1 MVALTTLEEFKLKL
15 IIEFITSNPKDEV
28 SDKLRNT
35 LLINALKFVT
45 KENSGFPLLVG
56 EEVEDL
62 KVLYNH
68 VDEDSNLAKTMLK
81 VLTFAQD
88 LPTKG

>member
-15 IIEFITSNPKDEV
+15 IIEFITSNPKEEV
-28 SDKLRNT
+28 SDELRNT
-35 LLINALKFVT
+35 LLLNALKFVT

-56 EEVEDL
+56 EEIEDL

-81 VLTFAQD
+81 VLTFAQG
-88 LPTKG
+88 LPTKD